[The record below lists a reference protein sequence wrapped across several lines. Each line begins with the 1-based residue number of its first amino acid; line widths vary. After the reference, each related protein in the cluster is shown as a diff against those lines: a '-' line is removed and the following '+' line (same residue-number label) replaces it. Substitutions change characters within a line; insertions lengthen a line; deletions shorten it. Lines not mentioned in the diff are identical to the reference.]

1 MPGRKAIPWVLML
14 EAAMI
19 AREHWGLLPPRDRD
33 ELRRIV
39 LKSRGRPGNLTQR
52 ERSELRR
59 LVMAL
64 DPLRAGRRLMP
75 FGGGVRRA
83 RRH

>member
-1 MPGRKAIPWVLML
+1 MPGRKAIPWILML

-19 AREHWGLLPPRDRD
+19 AREHWERLPPRDRD

-39 LKSRGRPGNLTQR
+39 MKSKGRPGNLTQR

-59 LVMAL
+59 LLMAL
-64 DPLRAGRRLMP
+64 EPIRAGRRLLP
-75 FGGGVRRA
+75 FNGGVRK
-83 RRH
+83 RRR